1 MDAVFKCAAVAV
13 AGALLA
19 LVVRRQSG
27 EFAAL
32 VSMGAVLAVFVL
44 GMEFLKPVLSFT
56 ETLKETAQLQEGA
69 IGPVMKTLAIGFVTE
84 TGKNICEDA
93 GEKTVAGALQMAGGI
108 GAFYVLLPLLS
119 SVLDL
124 LGQMLS

>member
-32 VSMGAVLAVFVL
+32 VSIGAVLAVFVL
-44 GMEFLKPVLSFT
+44 GMEFLKPVLTFAD
-56 ETLKETAQLQEGA
+56 TLQETARLQEGA

-119 SVLDL
+119 SVLEL
-124 LGQMLS
+124 LEQMLS

>member
-1 MDAVFKCAAVAV
+1 MDAILKCAALAV
-13 AGALLA
+13 AGALLC
-19 LVVRRQSG
+19 LVVRRQNG

-32 VSMGAVLAVFVL
+32 VSLGTVLTLFML
-44 GMEFLKPVLSFT
+44 GLEFLKPVLTFAD
-56 ETLKETAQLQEGA
+56 TLKETAGLQEGA
-69 IGPVMKTLAIGFVTE
+69 IGPVIKTLAIGLVTE

-93 GEKTVAGALQMAGGI
+93 GEKTVAGVLQMAGGI
-108 GAFYVLLPLLS
+108 GAFYVLLPLLG

>member
-1 MDAVFKCAAVAV
+1 MDTVFKCVAVAV

-19 LVVRRQSG
+19 LVVRQKSG

-32 VSMGAVLAVFVL
+32 VSLGAVLAVFLL
-44 GMEFLKPVLSFT
+44 GMEFLKPVLTFAD
-56 ETLKETAQLQEGA
+56 TLKETAQLQEGA
-69 IGPVMKTLAIGFVTE
+69 ISPVMKTLAIGIVTE

-108 GAFYVLLPLLS
+108 AAFYVLLPLLG

>member
-1 MDAVFKCAAVAV
+1 MDAVLKCAAVAV

-32 VSMGAVLAVFVL
+32 VSMGAVLALFFL
-44 GMEFLKPVLSFT
+44 GMEFLKPVLTFAD
-56 ETLKETAQLQEGA
+56 TLTQTAGLQQGA

-119 SVLDL
+119 SGLEL
-124 LGQMLS
+124 LGQML